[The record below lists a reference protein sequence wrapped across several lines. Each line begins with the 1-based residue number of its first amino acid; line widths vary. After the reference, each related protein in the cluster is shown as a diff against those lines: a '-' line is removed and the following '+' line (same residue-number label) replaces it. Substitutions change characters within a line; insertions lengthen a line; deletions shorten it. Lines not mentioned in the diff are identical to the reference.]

1 MTLSAHNQDAETMG
15 AAAEVLEP
23 CQREASQLVHRV
35 QVVVQVLRQLVAE
48 ARRKALQPLD
58 AWR

>member
-1 MTLSAHNQDAETMG
+1 MG